1 MKKFGIKSVWIN
13 KRNSTYV
20 TKNLYKHNFRVDK
33 FSRVK
38 NLNQTPRIIWFTGLS
53 GSGNQQYL
61 MHWNMYF

>member
-1 MKKFGIKSVWIN
+1 MS
-13 KRNSTYV
+13 

-53 GSGNQQYL
+53 GSGKSTISDAL
-61 MHWNMYF
+61 NMYFLKKALNL